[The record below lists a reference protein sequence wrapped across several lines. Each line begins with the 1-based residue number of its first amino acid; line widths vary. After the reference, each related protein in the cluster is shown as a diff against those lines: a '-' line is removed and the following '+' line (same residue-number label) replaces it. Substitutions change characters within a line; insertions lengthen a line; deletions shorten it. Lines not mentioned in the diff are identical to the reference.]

1 MKKKRG
7 LTISKGKKRVEVI
20 KKPSGR
26 VLKKK
31 KIVKKQIKKQWEY
44 ISIVPYIK
52 NAISKGYS
60 KGQIKVALL
69 AKNWPEVYIEKAFTE
84 VNSPVGKKKRVQAS
98 LRSKYNSSVTS
109 SLSPEV
115 TEFGRRI
122 ESLKGEVKKV
132 VIGQEKVVNDLL
144 ICLICGGNALLE
156 GVPGIAKT
164 LIMITLAKTIGCS
177 SKRIQFTADLLP
189 TDITGFVAYSQ
200 QKGFFVVKGPVFAN
214 IVLADEINRTPPKTQ
229 AALLQAM
236 QEHEV
241 TAAGETY
248 KLDEPFFVLATQNPI
263 EQEGTY
269 PLPEAQL
276 DRFMFN
282 VFVDYPSSSEEQQIV
297 KSTTAVLSYDLD
309 KILSPDDIIGFQ
321 NLVRR
326 VPVSDHLI
334 EYAVELVRTTRPGE
348 TNAPDFVKNWVNW
361 GAGPRA
367 SQYLILA
374 AKTKAILEG
383 RPTPG
388 PEDVRFAA
396 YPVLRHRIVT
406 SFNAEADGVDT
417 SEIIKRI
424 LDKVKAS

>member
-1 MKKKRG
+1 MSVVDTKSD
-7 LTISKGKKRVEVI
+7 LTAVEN
-20 KKPSGR
+20 
-26 VLKKK
+26 LNAAYK
-31 KIVKKQIKKQWEY
+31 KIKAEI
-44 ISIVPYIK
+44 
-52 NAISKGYS
+52 G
-60 KGQIKVALL
+60 KV
-69 AKNWPEVYIEKAFTE
+69 I
-84 VNSPVGKKKRVQAS
+84 
-98 LRSKYNSSVTS
+98 
-109 SLSPEV
+109 
-115 TEFGRRI
+115 
-122 ESLKGEVKKV
+122 
-132 VIGQEKVVNDLL
+132 IGQEQVIEQLL
-144 ICLICGGNALLE
+144 ISLLSAGHCLLV
-156 GVPGIAKT
+156 GVPGLAKT
-164 LIMITLAKTIGCS
+164 LLISTLARALNLKFS
-177 SKRIQFTADLLP
+177 RIQFTPDLMP
-189 TDITGFVAYSQ
+189 SDITGTEIIEEDRTTG
-200 QKGFFVVKGPVFAN
+200 KRGFRFVKGPVFAN
-214 IVLADEINRTPPKTQ
+214 IILADEINRTPPKTQ

-282 VFVDYPSSSEEQQIV
+282 VYIDYPSEAEEHEIV
-297 KSTTAVLSYDLD
+297 KTTTAILSYDLD
-309 KILSPDDIIGFQ
+309 RILGAEDIIGFQ
-321 NLVRR
+321 QLVRR
-326 VPVSDHLI
+326 VPVSDHLV
-334 EYAVELVRTTRPGE
+334 EYAVDLVRATRPPEKG
-348 TNAPDFVKNWVNW
+348 APDFIKNWVNW

-417 SEIIKRI
+417 LEIIKRI
-424 LDKVKAS
+424 LERVKERA